1 MFVFLFSFFF
11 VCFLLILLLPY
22 LNSNSEFKIRHTK
35 SLYTNKYHFKDLSPC
50 THQHLKHIC
59 WKRRDLWFI
68 SMLARTFSIEAKN
81 VKLIV
86 IVSGIVGQNSQKNI
100 LQNGTD
106 AVGYVGGI
114 CQKISL

>member
-1 MFVFLFSFFF
+1 
-11 VCFLLILLLPY
+11 
-22 LNSNSEFKIRHTK
+22 
-35 SLYTNKYHFKDLSPC
+35 
-50 THQHLKHIC
+50 
-59 WKRRDLWFI
+59 
-68 SMLARTFSIEAKN
+68 MLARTFSIEAKN

-114 CQKISL
+114 CQEISL